1 MRAAARVAC
10 AMLCAVAFHA
20 VLAGLA
26 AACGW
31 LSADERTLPQLD
43 MSSVE
48 LSFSDAPDETAA
60 PAVSAPPAPTAPPE
74 PEVRPPPPPPPPT
87 MELPPDPSAVPIPDP
102 PHRDSLSPETPE
114 APDAEPPKEQPAPPR
129 KDPPKNPPKEKPKE
143 PPPPPSAPSAP
154 APSQAKVEVV
164 EPPSPKSRIKK
175 PEYPKGARERREEGE
190 VILILS
196 VNAEGVVVKVEI
208 VESCGFSELE
218 AAAVAVARKA
228 RFKPARQGGKAV
240 PGRVRLP
247 IQFKLKDG

>member
-60 PAVSAPPAPTAPPE
+60 PAVSAPPVPTAPPE
-74 PEVRPPPPPPPPT
+74 PEVSPPSPPPPPT

-102 PHRDSLSPETPE
+102 PRRDSLSPETPE
-114 APDAEPPKEQPAPPR
+114 APDVEPPKEPPPPPRKEPPEEPPKEQ
-129 KDPPKNPPKEKPKE
+129 PKE

-154 APSQAKVEVV
+154 APSQARVDAVK
-164 EPPSPKSRIKK
+164 PPSPRRRIK
-175 PEYPKGARERREEGE
+175 PEYPKGARERREEGD
-190 VILILS
+190 VTLILN
-196 VNAEGVVVKVEI
+196 VNAEGAVVKVE
-208 VESCGFSELE
+208 VGESCGFSELE
-218 AAAVAVARKA
+218 AAAVAAARKA
-228 RFKPARQGGKAV
+228 RFEPARQGGKAV
-240 PGRVRLP
+240 PGRVRITLR
-247 IQFKLKDG
+247 FRLKDG